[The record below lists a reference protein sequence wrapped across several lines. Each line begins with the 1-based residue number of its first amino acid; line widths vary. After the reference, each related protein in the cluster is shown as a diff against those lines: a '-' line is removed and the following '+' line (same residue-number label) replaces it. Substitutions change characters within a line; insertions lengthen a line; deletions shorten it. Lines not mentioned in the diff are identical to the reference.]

1 MAQKNKKSWRGK
13 SVEQMKEEF
22 DWVILDNGE
31 IKFLQNGIEFAKGGD
46 SGGEDP
52 RDVVHEPEGV
62 SVGTGHYI
70 SGVFQPRHAETDDTY
85 RPADPELRVNLRE
98 RFLLVS

>member
-31 IKFLQNGIEFAKGGD
+31 IKFLQNGI
-46 SGGEDP
+46 
-52 RDVVHEPEGV
+52 
-62 SVGTGHYI
+62 
-70 SGVFQPRHAETDDTY
+70 
-85 RPADPELRVNLRE
+85 
-98 RFLLVS
+98 